1 MRKNNFNFKISF
13 QTVRILTSI
22 STLLVLLAIVG
33 SNDSL
38 KRGLKAATKS
48 LIITEVS
55 CFTSDIIK
63 V

>member
-1 MRKNNFNFKISF
+1 MRKNNFNFKIFF

-22 STLLVLLAIVG
+22 LTLLVLLAKVG